1 MSEKYV
7 SSNLEGTLATVYK
20 KAYYSAAV
28 SPVSQNYKNL
38 VNFHFAE
45 KMLYGRADKTN
56 VPIHLQSPSLVL
68 KDIPAKS
75 TASTTIQA
83 VSFVVDAFNDL
94 VRQFQKSVVANKISS
109 TEPYLSSLKAHK
121 GYENPIRAYASQR
134 QALMGAM
141 RIYYANENIRFDDFD
156 SFLPQFMA
164 DLEATVYNTPYTYP
178 AFIKSRKCS
187 MNASGLVIEIADL
200 DASSDEEKINTF
212 MENKNWSF
220 FLNACRS
227 YGFLVDQNKPW
238 RLVADLGSREML
250 RYANKYGFES
260 TTSILAGLYI
270 PAYKRYY
277 DRFKISLLEAY
288 NELKQEEYVVRE
300 YCQSGRTISRVIE
313 PRRYKPAHFLDIY
326 SEEMFMKLYFQIRF
340 MEEESSF
347 SPEERQHIID
357 ECISLLRAQGSP
369 YEALGI
375 FALII
380 NKPYDYKG
388 SLTDRINRAI
398 VVPTY

>member
-7 SSNLEGTLATVYK
+7 SNNLEGTLATVYK

-45 KMLYGRADKTN
+45 KMLYGRVDRAN
-56 VPIHLQSPSLVL
+56 VPMRIQSPSLVL
-68 KDIPAKS
+68 KDIPAKN
-75 TASTTIQA
+75 AAGETIQA
-83 VSFVVDAFNDL
+83 VSFVVDAFSDL

-109 TEPYLSSLKAHK
+109 TEPYLSSLKAYK
-121 GYENPIRAYASQR
+121 AYENPIRAYASQR

-156 SFLPQFMA
+156 SFLPQFMT

-178 AFIKSRKCS
+178 AFIKSRKCPI
-187 MNASGLVIEIADL
+187 NVSGLVIEIADL
-200 DASSDEEKINTF
+200 DASNDDEKINAF

-260 TTSILAGLYI
+260 TTSILAGLYM
-270 PAYKRYY
+270 PVYARYY

-300 YCQSGRTISRVIE
+300 YCQSGRTVSRLIE
-313 PRRYKPAHFLDIY
+313 PRRYKPADFLGIY

-347 SPEERQHIID
+347 SPEERQRIID
-357 ECISLLRAQGSP
+357 ECLDLFRAQGSP
-369 YEALGI
+369 HQALGI
-375 FALII
+375 FALLI

-388 SLTDRINRAI
+388 SLTDYFNRAI
-398 VVPTY
+398 VVPTE